1 MTRRWAVNLSGPDSK
16 CVRAK
21 APDCRNRDWHP
32 PARDEGCRLL
42 PQGTRAHQQ
51 FDPPPYRI
59 HRQKPTNHNRQ
70 SMAKV
75 RRRSA
80 DQRTK
85 HAESDDRNW
94 SYKSACLVTATAR
107 ATKTES
113 ARAKK
118 GLSSLVPFL
127 AVAPCWFKAGPEK
140 PVLDRG
146 KNHLSQR
153 CDLWNSTQTA
163 LLPGMGSTDMK
174 RLRQSG
180 YVRVGVSAFA
190 ARP

>member
-42 PQGTRAHQQ
+42 PHGTRAHQQ

-85 HAESDDRNW
+85 YAESDDRNW

-118 GLSSLVPFL
+118 GYQVWSPFWL
-127 AVAPCWFKAGPEK
+127 WLHAGSRPGLKSQFWTGAKTISASAATFGTAP
-140 PVLDRG
+140 
-146 KNHLSQR
+146 
-153 CDLWNSTQTA
+153 
-163 LLPGMGSTDMK
+163 K
-174 RLRQSG
+174 RRFF
-180 YVRVGVSAFA
+180 RAWA
-190 ARP
+190 ART